1 MKKVLILL
9 CLLTVFLCSGVV
21 LAADPYD
28 PLKDLLANYNAHV
41 TDDGIVTSF
50 NLNDNYTNLSGINR
64 TSWYS
69 DNNGQ
74 NPQNTAVTVRAEA
87 FIPCYIEM
95 KVTGNRGQ
103 TIVQSYGPGASAT
116 RGPDANYWL
125 NFDNEIGGFVDENW
139 NSLGHGK
146 NAEVQPGNGV
156 YIQGCDVF
164 KVEVYANDTYKYQV
178 ESAPLTPV
186 NADISSPNANDV
198 LDLQMRTSIDNNP
211 WLAAANSFGTNN
223 IAVIVASRAACDSL
237 VALHQ
242 FRVPYSKNTAH
253 GKYEG
258 NVIFRAVTI

>member
-1 MKKVLILL
+1 MKKVILL
-9 CLLTVFLCSGVV
+9 FSLMMVFLFTGVV
-21 LAADPYD
+21 FAADPYD
-28 PLKDLLANYNAHV
+28 PLRDLLTNYGNHV
-41 TDDGIVTSF
+41 NDDGIVTSF
-50 NLNDNYTNLSGINR
+50 NLNDNFTNLSGINR
-64 TSWYS
+64 SSWYS
-69 DNNGQ
+69 DVNGQ

-95 KVTGNRGQ
+95 KVTGNKGQ
-103 TIVQSYGPGASAT
+103 TIVQSYGPGASAN

-139 NSLGHGK
+139 NSIGHGK
-146 NAEVQPGNGV
+146 NAEIQPAPGV

-178 ESAPLTPV
+178 ESGALTNV
-186 NADISSPNANDV
+186 NADISSVNANDT
-198 LDLQMRTSIDNNP
+198 LELQMRTSIDNNP
-211 WLAAANSFGTNN
+211 WLAAVNSFSSNP
-223 IAVIVASRAACDSL
+223 IAVIVPSRAACDSL

-242 FRVPYSKNTAH
+242 FRVPYNKNTAH